1 MTLHANAMSRCR
13 QLPVRSRLSMLGR
26 LLFVTVAAT
35 LCALPVRAAELAATP
50 DRQRAKLP
58 ISDGMPRV
66 RLQRPRQVTLDN
78 GMRLLVLERSQQVP
92 TFTARMVLTSAGGLY
107 EPSTRRGLA
116 EFTAEMLRE
125 GTNTRAAVEVARQ
138 LEMLGATLEV
148 DASLSTSSASLT
160 VAGLAIHVDPALELL
175 ADMIR
180 NPTFRSDEAAH
191 YASRRIAELELQ
203 RARPEF
209 ISQERLLGA
218 IYGNH
223 PAALAAPEVASIKA
237 TTTDDLRHFHTA
249 HYRPDEALL
258 VVVGAVTLDEVL
270 PVVRRAFGSWSKPER
285 YRAAAPPPPPPVA
298 QDHAVQLVDRP
309 GSVQT
314 VIQIGTL
321 GITRVDADYFA
332 LLVMNQIFGAQS
344 SARLY
349 QNLREKHG
357 YTYGAYSGFTA
368 TDIPGIWQI
377 TTSVRTDVTEAALK
391 ELFAEIARIREEPAG
406 AAELARAKRAL
417 IGSYIFSLEDP
428 QKLLDAVISQAL
440 YGLSADYW
448 DTYPQKVEAVSVADV
463 QRVAKRI
470 VDPQRLQIAAVG
482 DAAKVRGALAPYGLT
497 DKEKSSATEAA
508 AGAGAPRQFSAAEHA
523 RLREAIVRIAD
534 RLSTAKVSTAM
545 LAEGAA
551 ARTSDFYDGAAGI
564 GYFLL
569 KAYRVLGD
577 EKYRRAADS
586 TLRQMLSQARPDR
599 QGLYFDPAIN
609 GVFQGNAGPGY
620 VLLYAHRVT
629 AERSYLDAAEQIA
642 RRIIAVPDIRAD
654 SNPDIIAGAA
664 GAGLFLLAMH
674 EATGD
679 QQYLQGARDLG
690 DFLVAHAEPLDAGAT
705 WKLADH
711 GEDYY
716 FVGYSHGP
724 AGIGYYLDRLYRV
737 TAERRYGEAADRAM
751 AYIEGIAIRESSPRG
766 DSVKWYHE
774 RLKRPTRYSSQW
786 CHGAPGMNPF
796 FLQLYSR
803 AADRRYLD
811 WAVTNT
817 RYLLAQGVDVRKNP
831 GVCHGI
837 AGNAAS
843 LYLMYQATGD
853 EAYLQTVRQAV
864 EMLYAAIETQLLDPT
879 ANADEAG
886 YMTGLA
892 GVGDFLVLLHSEG
905 KLRMFGPLGYG
916 DDLSDS

>member
-1 MTLHANAMSRCR
+1 MTIHANTIRRHRRLAMK
-13 QLPVRSRLSMLGR
+13 SRLAMLMWP
-26 LLFVTVAAT
+26 LLAAIAAMPG
-35 LCALPVRAAELAATP
+35 ALPAYAAEPTTSSE
-50 DRQRAKLP
+50 QRAKLP
-58 ISDGMPRV
+58 ISDGMPDV
-66 RLQRPRQVTLDN
+66 QLQKPRQITLDN
-78 GMRLLVLERSQQVP
+78 GMRVLVLERSQQIP

-107 EPSTRRGLA
+107 EPAARRGLA

-125 GTNTRAAVEVARQ
+125 GTRTRTATEVARE

-148 DASLSTSSASLT
+148 DASLSASNASFS
-160 VAGLAIHVDPALELL
+160 VAGLTTHVDPIMGLL

-180 NPTFRSDEAAH
+180 NPAFRSDEAAR
-191 YASRRIAELELQ
+191 YLSQRTARLELQ

-209 ISQERLLGA
+209 LSQERLLSA
-218 IYGNH
+218 VYGNH
-223 PAALAAPEVASIKA
+223 PAALAAPEVTALKA
-237 TTTDDLRHFHTA
+237 ITPDDLRRFHSA

-270 PVVRRAFGSWSKPER
+270 PIVRRVFGGWSKPEGPG
-285 YRAAAPPPPPPVA
+285 AAPPPPPPPVL
-298 QDHAVQLVDRP
+298 DHTVQLVDRP

-321 GITRVDADYFA
+321 GIARTDADYFP

-368 TDIPGIWQI
+368 NDIPGVWQI
-377 TTSVRTDVTEAALK
+377 TTSVRTDVTEGAFK
-391 ELFAEIARIREEPAG
+391 ELFSEIQRIREEPVS

-417 IGSYIFSLEDP
+417 IGSYIFSLEDS
-428 QKLLDAVISQAL
+428 QKRLDAVLSQAL
-440 YGLSADYW
+440 YGLPADYW
-448 DTYPQKVEAVSVADV
+448 DVYPQKIEAVSAADV
-463 QRVAKRI
+463 LRVAKRI
-470 VDPQRLQIAAVG
+470 VDPKRLQIAAVG
-482 DAAKVRGALAPYGLT
+482 DAAKIRSVLLPYGLGGT
-497 DKEKSSATEAA
+497 QAPLASEAA
-508 AGAGAPRQFSAAEHA
+508 TDGGALRQFSEAEHA
-523 RLREAIVRIAD
+523 RLRESIGRIAD
-534 RLSTAKVSTAM
+534 RLSAVKVSAAM
-545 LAEGAA
+545 LTEGGATRA
-551 ARTSDFYDGAAGI
+551 SDFYGGAAGI

-569 KAYRVLGD
+569 KAYHVLGD
-577 EKYRRAADS
+577 EKYRHAADS
-586 TLRQMLSQARPDR
+586 ALTQMLQQAHHDR
-599 QGLYFDPAIN
+599 QGIYFDPAIN

-620 VLLYAHRVT
+620 VLMYAHRVT
-629 AERSYLDAAEQIA
+629 GERRYLDAAEQIA
-642 RRIIAVPDIRAD
+642 KRIMAVSGLRTD

-664 GAGLFLLAMH
+664 GTGLFLLGMH
-674 EATGD
+674 EVTGS

-690 DFLVAHAEPLDAGAT
+690 DFLASHAEPLDAGAT
-705 WKLADH
+705 WKLVDH
-711 GEDYY
+711 GEEYY
-716 FVGYSHGP
+716 FVGFSHGP
-724 AGIGYYLDRLYRV
+724 AGIGYYLERLHRV
-737 TAERRYGEAADRAM
+737 TGESRYGEAADRAM
-751 AYIEGIAIRESSPRG
+751 AYIESIAIKEKSEQG

-803 AADRRYLD
+803 TTNPRYLD

-817 RYLLAQGVDVRKNP
+817 RYLLARGVDVRKNP

-843 LYLMYQATGD
+843 LYLMYQITGD
-853 EAYLQTVRQAV
+853 KTYLQTVRQAV
-864 EMLYAAIETQLLDPT
+864 EMLYEAIESQLRAPSVDGG
-879 ANADEAG
+879 EAG

-905 KLRMFGPLGYG
+905 KLHMFGPLGYG
-916 DDLSDS
+916 DDLLDS

>member
-1 MTLHANAMSRCR
+1 MIVHVDALSRQR
-13 QLPVRSRLSMLGR
+13 RLARKSRLSMLAW
-26 LLFVTVAAT
+26 LLFAAIVTMPG
-35 LCALPVRAAELAATP
+35 ALPAYAAEPANSP
-50 DRQRAKLP
+50 GQRAKLP

-66 RLQRPRQVTLDN
+66 QLQKPRQVTLDN
-78 GMRLLVLERSQQVP
+78 GMRVLVLERSQQIP

-107 EPSTRRGLA
+107 EPAARRGLA
-116 EFTAEMLRE
+116 EFAAEMLRE
-125 GTNTRAAVEVARQ
+125 GTRTRTATEVARQ

-148 DASLSTSSASLT
+148 DASLSASSASLS
-160 VAGLAIHVDPALELL
+160 VAGLTTHVDPIMELL

-180 NPTFRSDEAAH
+180 NPAFRSDEAAH
-191 YASRRIAELELQ
+191 YLSQRTARLELQ

-209 ISQERLLGA
+209 ISQERLLSA
-218 IYGNH
+218 VYGKH
-223 PAALAAPEVASIKA
+223 PAALAAPEVAALEAI
-237 TTTDDLRHFHTA
+237 TPDDLRHFHSV

-270 PVVRRAFGSWSKPER
+270 PIVRRAFGSWSKPEGPR
-285 YRAAAPPPPPPVA
+285 AAPPPPPPPVL
-298 QDHAVQLVDRP
+298 DHTVQLVDRP

-321 GITRVDADYFA
+321 GIARVDADYFP

-368 TDIPGIWQI
+368 KDIPGVWQI
-377 TTSVRTDVTEAALK
+377 TTSVRTDVTEGAFK
-391 ELFAEIARIREEPAG
+391 ELFTEIRRIREEPAS

-440 YGLSADYW
+440 YGLPVDYW
-448 DTYPQKVEAVSVADV
+448 DVYPQKIEAVNAADV
-463 QRVAKRI
+463 LRVAKRI
-470 VDPQRLQIAAVG
+470 VDPKRLQIAAVG
-482 DAAKVRGALAPYGLT
+482 DAAKIRGALVPYGLGST
-497 DKEKSSATEAA
+497 KAPSASEAA
-508 AGAGAPRQFSAAEHA
+508 TGSGAPRQFSEAEHA
-523 RLREAIVRIAD
+523 RLREAIGRIAD
-534 RLSTAKVSTAM
+534 RLSAVKVSTAM
-545 LAEGAA
+545 LAEGGA

-569 KAYRVLGD
+569 KAYHVLGD

-586 TLRQMLSQARPDR
+586 ALTQMLQQVHHDR
-599 QGLYFDPAIN
+599 QGIYFDPAIN

-620 VLLYAHRVT
+620 VLMYAHRVT
-629 AERSYLDAAEQIA
+629 GERNYLDAAQQIA
-642 RRIIAVPDIRAD
+642 QRIMAVPDIRAD

-664 GAGLFLLAMH
+664 GTGLFLLGMH
-674 EATGD
+674 EATGN
-679 QQYLQGARDLG
+679 QQYLQGARALG
-690 DFLVAHAEPLDAGAT
+690 DFLVAHAESLDAGAT

-711 GEDYY
+711 GEEYY

-724 AGIGYYLDRLYRV
+724 AGIGYYLERLYRV
-737 TAERRYGEAADRAM
+737 TGEPRYGEAADRAM
-751 AYIEGIAIRESSPRG
+751 AYIEGIAIKENSARG

-803 AADRRYLD
+803 TANPRYLD

-843 LYLMYQATGD
+843 LYLMYQVTGD

-864 EMLYAAIETQLLDPT
+864 EMLYAAIESQLRVPSTDGG
-879 ANADEAG
+879 EAG

-905 KLRMFGPLGYG
+905 KLHMFGPLGYG
-916 DDLSDS
+916 DDLLDS